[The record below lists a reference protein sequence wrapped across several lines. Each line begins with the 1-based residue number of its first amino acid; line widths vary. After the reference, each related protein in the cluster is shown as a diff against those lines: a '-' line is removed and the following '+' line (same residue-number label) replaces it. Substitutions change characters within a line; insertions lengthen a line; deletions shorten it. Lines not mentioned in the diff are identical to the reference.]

1 VTKNFLIRR
10 EFIKEAKIS
19 EKVLKEWETVKI
31 IKPKGFTEDNI
42 PFYTLVALTRVN
54 NIKKF
59 LVMGYTLVEVQE
71 ILKKIGLPRNNESQE
86 KSNEL
91 KKHLTIGGLAER
103 VGVSSR
109 TIKHW
114 EDKGIIE
121 PDMRSEGGFRLY
133 SQAFVYLCNLIKDLQ
148 LFGYTLEQIKVASDY
163 FREFLAISENIG
175 TYSKEETEKKLDTML
190 LAIKELTEKMTLL
203 KEGISRWED
212 LIDKKKK
219 EIDTLKRK
227 NQKKET
233 PGEKKEKK
241 ENHKKIKGE
250 NHE

>member
-1 VTKNFLIRR
+1 MTKNFLIRR

-42 PFYTLVALTRVN
+42 PFYTLVALAKVN

-59 LVMGYTLVEVQE
+59 LDMGYSLVEVQK
-71 ILKKIGLPRNNESQE
+71 ILMKIGLPRNNESQE

-133 SQAFVYLCNLIKDLQ
+133 SQTFVYLCNLIKDLQ

-163 FREFLAISENIG
+163 FREFLAISENIE
-175 TYSKEETEKKLDTML
+175 TYSKEETEKKLDIML

-203 KEGISRWED
+203 KEGISRWEA
-212 LIDKKKK
+212 LINKKKK
-219 EIDTLKRK
+219 EINTLKRK

-233 PGEKKEKK
+233 PGEKKDKK
-241 ENHKKIKGE
+241 ENNEKIKGE